1 MAASAMPSA
10 LNTGQSAVNELSSRT
25 DMSEARI
32 MDVVRVVGGA
42 MIGLAVLVVVLNEVF
57 AIDAIANGTGQ
68 FTGVIDSLE
77 TTGSAA
83 LGLMVIG
90 LLIVAANR
98 IMSYFGGGGF

>member
-1 MAASAMPSA
+1 MPSA

-68 FTGVIDSLE
+68 FSGVIDSLE

>member
-68 FTGVIDSLE
+68 FSGVIDSLE